1 MKNFYLT
8 HLFNFLI
15 LVSQLFLYQH
25 AASAGQVS
33 VNKFNDDTSQLN
45 INSTTFLQRNPSLWI
60 QKSLNKINKVRI
72 ELSEVP
78 DSTSLFE
85 QLNEIS
91 NSNEMIRKN
100 LDYNAHAFKIR
111 QVTDLKAELDV
122 ELKEIARLQK
132 KQLRISSHLLQKA
145 GTIEGIRQEIIIFG
159 VGYDTSFTNTYLS
172 EIKLL
177 QDELEDANNEL
188 KFWLRKEI
196 LKENAINKVFSSL
209 SQTNNYANSLLLDM
223 RKRLTKP
230 DLPAVWNAAPDKYTH
245 TFVQSI
251 TETFNHIKDS
261 VSFFMEHN
269 ITGFV
274 IYRILIFL
282 LCLLPVHY
290 FRRRQGQ
297 HLPAHYQQK
306 FLQTYPTLASV
317 VMGFAAIPLIFEHA
331 PYAFLDFILIS
342 LTISVGIIFLKEHK
356 YLSRPAFYTLLASYI
371 LLKVIH
377 FFSSPT
383 FSGRLI
389 FTASIVLIVP
399 MFLILK
405 DIEKYAKHRHF
416 AARTAYILLLLQM
429 SLGWLLMVFGYYP
442 QGRQLFLGAFDAFVL
457 AVILYVTVYTLIDYL
472 RLAAW
477 LINSKIQS
485 FSLNHPFIE
494 SRFRNW
500 LMFFAFLFFITSYLK
515 SIFVYKPLLNLIT
528 GFNTQNLPTDTEH
541 TNLAGILPALA
552 TLVFSIYL
560 SYFLK
565 HSLLNVTN
573 SGKTNYTMNQ
583 YVLIARIAL
592 VSAGIIA
599 GILISGI
606 SFTSFT
612 LPVLALSFGLG
623 WALKDLLSNLI
634 AGLVITFTH
643 RFNAGDLISYNDSIG
658 KIQSIG
664 STLTVL
670 RSNDDKQFVIP
681 NQLFLSG
688 KMTIISETE
697 D

>member
-1 MKNFYLT
+1 MKDFCKT
-8 HLFNFLI
+8 HLFNYLI
-15 LVSQLFLYQH
+15 FIALLLSSQH
-25 AASAGQVS
+25 VASAVQVAANNNS
-33 VNKFNDDTSQLN
+33 DDTSQLIRNSN
-45 INSTTFLQRNPSLWI
+45 IFLQQNPSLWI

-72 ELSEVP
+72 ELSEAT
-78 DSTSLFE
+78 DSAALFE
-85 QLNEIS
+85 QLSEIS

-122 ELKEIARLQK
+122 EIKNIARLQK
-132 KQLRISSHLLQKA
+132 KQLRFSSHLLQKA
-145 GTIEGIRQEIIIFG
+145 GILQGIRQEIVFFVAG
-159 VGYDTSFTNTYLS
+159 SDTSFKNTYLS

-177 QDELEDANNEL
+177 EDELEGTINEL
-188 KFWLRKEI
+188 KLLLRKEI

-230 DLPAVWNAAPDKYTH
+230 DLPAVWNASPDKYTH

-290 FRRRQGQ
+290 FRRHQGQ
-297 HLPAHYQQK
+297 HLPAHYKQK

-317 VMGFAAIPLIFEHA
+317 VMGFAAVPLIFEHA

-356 YLSRPAFYTLLASYI
+356 YLSRSAFYTLLASYI

-405 DIEKYAKHRHF
+405 DIEKNAKRRHF
-416 AARTAYILLLLQM
+416 AARATYILLLLQM
-429 SLGWLLMVFGYYP
+429 SFGWLLMIFGYYP

-515 SIFVYKPLLNLIT
+515 SIFVYEPILRLIT
-528 GFNTQNLPTDTEH
+528 EVSTQDLLADSGQ
-541 TNLAGILPALA
+541 TNLASILTALA

-565 HSLLNVTN
+565 HSLLNLTN
-573 SGKTNYTMNQ
+573 SGKTNYDVNQ
-583 YVLIARIAL
+583 YILIARMIV

-599 GILISGI
+599 GIIISG
-606 SFTSFT
+606 SSLTSFT
-612 LPVLALSFGLG
+612 FPVLALSFGLG

-643 RFNAGDLISYNDSIG
+643 RYEAGDLISYDDTIG

-670 RSNDDKQFVIP
+670 NSNDNKQLVVP
-681 NQLFLSG
+681 NQLFLSH
-688 KMTIISETE
+688 KVTIISETE